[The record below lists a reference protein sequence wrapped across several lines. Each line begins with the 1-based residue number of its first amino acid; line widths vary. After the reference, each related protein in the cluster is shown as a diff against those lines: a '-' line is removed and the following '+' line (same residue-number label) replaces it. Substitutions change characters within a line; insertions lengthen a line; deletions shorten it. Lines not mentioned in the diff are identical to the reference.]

1 MELIILLL
9 ISIYIIIKTNFLPN
23 ITGKSGK
30 AIEKRMYIL
39 SIIGILVWIY
49 LGGRFFYKFFQ
60 SWDII
65 KNNMEFNIIYPLF
78 IQLNNLF
85 LRLYESGSESASRI
99 AILSDDYI
107 NFLLSFILLYFSI
120 WNLNRETKM

>member
-9 ISIYIIIKTNFLPN
+9 ISIYIIIKTNFLAN
-23 ITGKSGK
+23 ISGKSGK
-30 AIEKRMYIL
+30 TIEKRMYIL

-85 LRLYESGSESASRI
+85 LRLYESGSESASKI

-120 WNLNRETKM
+120 WYLNRGK